1 MARSI
6 AGLFDDRSGAEAAV
20 NDLTAAGFDP
30 ARIGVVMRDKQE
42 MKEVAEEHGTRSTE
56 GAVTGGIIGGS
67 AGAILAAVG
76 ALVIPGI
83 GPFIS
88 GGILAT
94 AVAGGAAGWL
104 VGGLAGLGIPKEEA
118 EYYEGEVQQGRALVT
133 VDAQGRESEARA
145 VLLRNGAHDLK
156 DRGFGGYDEQN
167 ETVAA
172 PAPAPAPV
180 VTQTRQQVVQPAVT
194 QSQRVE
200 TATGEDIRVPVME
213 EELLVSKTQQEEGRV
228 RLHKEVVEERQTLN
242 VPVSREEVHIERV
255 AVSGN
260 VPADANAFTER
271 DISVPLM
278 GEEVVTA
285 KRAHVVEEVRL
296 RKDQVT
302 QTEQV
307 TDSVRKERVVIEGT
321 DAEGHAITDG
331 ARTTADDRAS
341 RTATDR

>member
-20 NDLTAAGFDP
+20 SDLTATGFDP

-133 VDAQGRESEARA
+133 VDAQGREGEARA
-145 VLLRNGAHDLK
+145 ILLRNGAHDLK
-156 DRGFGGYDEQN
+156 DRGFGGYDEQT

-172 PAPAPAPV
+172 PAPMA
-180 VTQTRQQVVQPAVT
+180 TQTRQEAVRSAVT
-194 QSQRVE
+194 QSSQRAE

-213 EELLVSKTQQEEGRV
+213 EELLVSKTQQKEGRV

-242 VPVSREEVHIERV
+242 VPVSREEAHIERV

-302 QTEQV
+302 ETEQV
-307 TDSVRKERVVIEGT
+307 TDSVRKERVVVEGT
-321 DAEGHAITDG
+321 DTEGKSVAETT
-331 ARTTADDRAS
+331 RTTDR
-341 RTATDR
+341 

>member
-42 MKEVAEEHGTRSTE
+42 TKEIAEEHGTRSTE

-133 VDAQGRESEARA
+133 VDAQGREGEARA
-145 VLLRNGAHDLK
+145 ILLRNGAHDLK
-156 DRGFGGYDEQN
+156 DRGFGGYDEQT

-172 PAPAPAPV
+172 PAPAPMA
-180 VTQTRQQVVQPAVT
+180 TQTRQEAVRPAVT
-194 QSQRVE
+194 KSNQRVE

-242 VPVSREEVHIERV
+242 VPVSREEAHIERV